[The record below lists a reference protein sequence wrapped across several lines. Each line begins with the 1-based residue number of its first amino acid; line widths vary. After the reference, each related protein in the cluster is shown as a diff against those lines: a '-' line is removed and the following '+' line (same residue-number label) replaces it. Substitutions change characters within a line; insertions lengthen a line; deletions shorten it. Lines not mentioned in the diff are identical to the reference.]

1 MTAFRFIVTVVL
13 VLIAPASLL
22 AAEQERFRIRS
33 MFVDPASEVSAIVE
47 LPGEPMPQSSDF
59 RLLIDE
65 KVAAS
70 APETRGLDLNIMF
83 LVDVSGS
90 MRGSKNDSPLNDA
103 KKALSSFL
111 GKTREQDR
119 FALISFADTDKF
131 RSSFDDPPGQVRQ
144 AVAKLQVEG
153 SKTLLYQAL
162 DNALKNRPK
171 DDPRTRRIFIVI
183 SDGKDEGSEV
193 QREQVMADSNASLV
207 PIYTVFRGKTEPPF
221 ADILRE
227 LAKPSGGRFYSARDE
242 SELSSA
248 LQEIY
253 QLEKNSLL
261 LRFTYQRDAAG
272 ATTDN
277 AAIELRRP
285 DGTALRAKLP
295 EKIPTL
301 LVVAKPQPPIAL
313 WQIVLFLAVLFGGV
327 IFWFWRRSQE
337 PAPVRTIPSTVEM
350 ESEPEAADVTPP
362 VEPRHRTTVIGQY
375 FPVPGSGQP
384 TVILR
389 GVAGPVDGRQHAVE
403 KEIFSIGANPENDL
417 PIAEDEYVSGEHAY
431 LRYEKGSLFIFDK
444 ASRNGTFVNNAK
456 VPETGFV
463 LRSGDRI
470 KLGDSTFEVVMPS
483 G

>member
-1 MTAFRFIVTVVL
+1 MTALRFLATVGLLL
-13 VLIAPASLL
+13 VAPASLL

-33 MFVDPASEVSAIVE
+33 MFVDQASEVSAIVE

-59 RLLIDE
+59 RLLIDD
-65 KVAAS
+65 KLAAS
-70 APETRGLDLNIMF
+70 ARETSSLDLNILF

-90 MRGSKNDSPLNDA
+90 MRGTRNDSPLNDA
-103 KKALSSFL
+103 KKSLSSFL
-111 GKTREQDR
+111 DKTREQDR

-131 RSSFDDPPGQVRQ
+131 RSSFNDPRDRVKQSVE
-144 AVAKLQVEG
+144 KLQTEG
-153 SKTLLYQAL
+153 TKTLLYQAL
-162 DNALKNRPK
+162 DNALKNSPK

-193 QREQVMADSNASLV
+193 QREQVMKDSNASLV
-207 PIYTVFRGKTEPPF
+207 PIYTIFRGKTEPPF

-227 LAKPSGGRFYSARDE
+227 LAKSGGGTFYSARNE
-242 SELSSA
+242 PELTSA

-261 LRFTYQRDAAG
+261 VRFSYQRDAAG
-272 ATTDN
+272 AATEN

-295 EKIPTL
+295 EKIPAL
-301 LVVAKPQPPIAL
+301 LIVVPPPPPIAL
-313 WQIVLFLAVLFGGV
+313 WQIGLLLAALLGGLA
-327 IFWFWRRSQE
+327 FWLWRRSQK
-337 PAPVRTIPSTVEM
+337 PAPVYTIPSTVEI
-350 ESEPEAADVTPP
+350 ESEPAAAVEPP

-384 TVILR
+384 AVILR

-403 KEIFSIGANPENDL
+403 KEIFSIGANAENDL

-444 ASRNGTFVNNAK
+444 ASRNGTFVNDAK
-456 VPETGFV
+456 VPESGFV